1 MTQKQYIHK
10 GERMMKNRWIQKT
23 TISVVAIVALTGC
36 GGSGGG
42 TGKGMNGG
50 GGSGSN
56 IPYLKE
62 NHTNYKEHG
71 STQTPAPVT
80 DAAKK
85 SITWTIDATTEEGAI
100 KLQEHLAFMEEKLRN
115 DKNPRGW
122 DKLFLLEAYMKYNK
136 HYTTSVERTGTTVV
150 VSKNANTACAY
161 KVILAH
167 SDAVHGD
174 FFARGEIEVDY
185 STRAEEII
193 ASEACRSERS
203 DLETYIAQR
212 QKNR

>member
-1 MTQKQYIHK
+1 MRTKKH
-10 GERMMKNRWIQKT
+10 IQ
-23 TISVVAIVALTGC
+23 TIAISLFFMVVFVAC
-36 GGSGGG
+36 GSTG
-42 TGKGMNGG
+42 TGTQGG
-50 GGSGSN
+50 QGSGSN

-62 NHTNYKEHG
+62 NHANYKEHG
-71 STQTPAPVT
+71 STQTPAPT
-80 DAAKK
+80 IDENTK
-85 SITWTIDATTEEGAI
+85 SINWTIDATTEEGAI

-122 DKLFLLEAYMKYNK
+122 DKLFLLEAYMKYNI

-150 VSKNANTACAY
+150 VSKQAKTACAY
-161 KVILAH
+161 EVILAH

-193 ASEACRSERS
+193 ASTACSSERS
-203 DLETYIAQR
+203 SLETYITQR